1 MCILTILQI
10 SVFKEGQ
17 VRLQAW
23 IFFPFNYMIY
33 YANWTPLVHTCII
46 FLLSFNAVSGSF
58 ILQTALHTLY
68 IALDWTAASA
78 KYYCNL
84 CCKSVTIFLFFI
96 FCSLYHIYTYYCNW
110 NVSSIILIC
119 IIGFNINYI
128 VWFSLHDEL
137 DFYHVNHHYFSIH
150 SSTSTCTCW

>member
-1 MCILTILQI
+1 MFILTILQI

-23 IFFPFNYMIY
+23 IFF
-33 YANWTPLVHTCII
+33 LLII
-46 FLLSFNAVSGSF
+46 WCTMQIGLHWFIHVLSFFISFNSVSGSF
-58 ILQTALHTLY
+58 ILQTALHILHW
-68 IALDWTAASA
+68 IEQQQVQSIIPISA
-78 KYYCNL
+78 VNQL
-84 CCKSVTIFLFFI
+84 QSFFFFI
-96 FCSLYHIYTYYCNW
+96 FCSLYHIYTYYSNW

-150 SSTSTCTCW
+150 SSTCS

>member
-23 IFFPFNYMIY
+23 IFF
-33 YANWTPLVHTCII
+33 LLII
-46 FLLSFNAVSGSF
+46 WCTMQIGLHWFIHVLSFFISFNSVYGSF
-58 ILQTALHTLY
+58 ILQTALHIHC

-78 KYYCNL
+78 KYYSNL

>member
-1 MCILTILQI
+1 MFMCILTILQI

-23 IFFPFNYMIY
+23 IFFPFNHMMY
-33 YANWTPLVHTCII
+33 YANWTPLDHICII
-46 FLLSFNAVSGSF
+46 FFSKFQFSLWKLYIANS
-58 ILQTALHTLY
+58 LTY

-78 KYYCNL
+78 KYYSNL
-84 CCKSVTIFLFFI
+84 CCESVTIFLFFI

-119 IIGFNINYI
+119 IIGFNFNYI
-128 VWFSLHDEL
+128 V
-137 DFYHVNHHYFSIH
+137 
-150 SSTSTCTCW
+150 